1 MNISLAFLRTFFAI
15 LSIFFM
21 TLFMIT
27 VPEGSTLLN
36 ALLGIGLGIVFSL
49 LLFGFDTFFRR
60 FNLRSFNVALIGL
73 FFGYLMGQAL
83 VLIFETIL
91 QISAISNASPQ
102 VLEIIKIALFLFG
115 IYLGTIMTMR
125 SSDELYVSIPFV
137 KFAPTAQKKR
147 DLLVDMS
154 VLADARILD
163 ISSTGLFDN
172 QLVIPRFVI
181 KELYAQAEVADEM
194 SKAKA
199 RRALEV
205 VKKLEGVLGLDI
217 RFNDTDFPDVRE
229 ITSKMIRLA
238 RLLDANIVTADISKV
253 QMASLEGVRIIN
265 IHTLSNAL
273 KPLMQTGE
281 LIKIKIQR
289 YGKEPRQGVGY
300 LEDGTM
306 VVVNGGGD
314 FIGEAIQAQVLSVKH
329 TTSGRM
335 IFCNA
340 FDEDHPGSPAH
351 HHQYHEDEHDF

>member
-1 MNISLAFLRTFFAI
+1 MNISLAFLRTFFMI
-15 LSIFFM
+15 ISIFFM
-21 TLFMIT
+21 TVFMVT
-27 VPEGSTLLN
+27 VPQGSRLVN
-36 ALLGIGLGIVFSL
+36 GFIGVGLGVVFGF
-49 LLFGFDTFFRR
+49 LLFGFDTLFKR
-60 FNLRSFNVALIGL
+60 FNLRSFNVAVIGI

-83 VLIFETIL
+83 VLIFQAIL
-91 QISAISNASPQ
+91 EISTLSTVSPQ
-102 VLEIIKIALFLFG
+102 ILEIIKIALFLFG

-125 SSDELYVSIPFV
+125 SSDEIYVSIPFI

-147 DLLVDMS
+147 DLLVDLS
-154 VLADARILD
+154 ILADARILD

-172 QLVIPRFVI
+172 ILIIPRFVI
-181 KELYAQAEVADEM
+181 KELYAQAEVGDEM
-194 SKAKA
+194 NKTKA
-199 RRALEV
+199 RRALDV
-205 VKKLEGVLGLDI
+205 IKKLEGVPGLDV

-229 ITSKMIRLA
+229 LTAKMIRLA
-238 RLLDANIVTADISKV
+238 RLLDANILTADISKI

-314 FIGEAIQAQVLSVKH
+314 FIGETIQAQVLSVKH

-340 FDEDHPGSPAH
+340 FDEDHPGGGAPFHPH
-351 HHQYHEDEHDF
+351 HDEGDEI